1 LAINGSSGLS
11 RNQIPPVEDGRPSIK
26 FQATLNNQS
35 MEDEIM
41 KGRAMTLAIISL
53 VLTIVLGA
61 CAPATPQA
69 AATEGASAG
78 QAAGPSKILRMGVL
92 APFTGPSARVGEE
105 FKDSVTI
112 AFDAIN
118 WTVGN
123 YKIEPV
129 WIDGESD
136 PEKATL
142 AYEAAITRDKI
153 DVGLLNWDASVVIP
167 VMDLA
172 AKYKIPHF
180 FAMGTSEDIDAK
192 YLSDEKYSYWMGKG
206 WPTPSKLT
214 ISYVNALED
223 AIKRNLWSPAEKKVV
238 LYGNDDEWSRG
249 FTKAIGGQLKD
260 AGWEIVDEEYI
271 PIGETDFYP
280 MLTKIKSLNTPLMA
294 GTMDDAAGFPA
305 MIKQAREVGVNSLIV
320 ADGLGWVGEWYN
332 MTGDASDYVIDQ
344 IPGWATPEAIAFKD
358 EFTKRWG
365 IEPSPSSAGL
375 AYDEANFFIKVLQQ
389 TYQDAGELTSES
401 IYKTGREKMDTGQLT
416 YTDGILMKEYK
427 FTPETMP
434 DMVVGKGYFVFPV
447 IQYFGGV
454 GKTIWPDEIKE
465 QDMQIPPFAK

>member
-1 LAINGSSGLS
+1 MKHKILSIVFMVILLASLS
-11 RNQIPPVEDGRPSIK
+11 AG
-26 FQATLNNQS
+26 
-35 MEDEIM
+35 
-41 KGRAMTLAIISL
+41 
-53 VLTIVLGA
+53 
-61 CAPATPQA
+61 CAPAPAPTQPA
-69 AATEGASAG
+69 AAPSAPAATEAP
-78 QAAGPSKILRMGVL
+78 AAPAATEAPAAAPKALKVGVL

-105 FKDSVTI
+105 FKGAVTM
-112 AFDAIN
+112 AFDSIN
-118 WTVGN
+118 WTVGDT
-123 YKIEPV
+123 KIEPV

-136 PEKATL
+136 PEKATR
-142 AYEAAITRDKI
+142 AYEAAITRDGI
-153 DVGLLNWDASVVIP
+153 QVGLLNWDASEVIP
-167 VMDLA
+167 VMELS

-180 FAMGTSEDIDAK
+180 FAMGTSEDIDIK
-192 YLSDEKYSYWMGKG
+192 FKSDAKYSYWMGKG

-214 ISYVNALED
+214 INYVTALED
-223 AIKRNLWSPAEKKVV
+223 AIKNGLWAPKSKQVV

-260 AGWEIVDEEYI
+260 AGWEIVGEEYV
-271 PIGETDFYP
+271 PVGETDFYP
-280 MLTKIKSLNTPLMA
+280 MLTKIKSLDAPLMA

-332 MTGDASDYVIDQ
+332 MAGEASDYVIDQ
-344 IPGWATPEAIAFKD
+344 IPGWTTPKAVAFRD

-375 AYDEANFFIKVLQQ
+375 AYDEANYFIKVLQQ
-389 TYQDAGELTSES
+389 TFKDKGELTSDS
-401 IYKTGREKMDTGQLT
+401 IYTTGKEKMWTGELT

-427 FTPETMP
+427 FTPESLP
-434 DMVVGKGYFVFPV
+434 DMLVGKGYFVFPV

-465 QDMQIPPFAK
+465 QDMQIPPYAK

>member
-1 LAINGSSGLS
+1 
-11 RNQIPPVEDGRPSIK
+11 
-26 FQATLNNQS
+26 
-35 MEDEIM
+35 M
-41 KGRAMTLAIISL
+41 KTRLFSFFIAMLL
-53 VLTIVLGA
+53 IVLLVVG
-61 CAPATPQA
+61 CAPTPA
-69 AATEGASAG
+69 PTEAAKPPAATEAPADTEAP
-78 QAAGPSKILRMGVL
+78 AATEAPAVTEAPAAEPKVLKMGVL

-105 FKDSVTI
+105 FKNSVTM

-118 WTVGN
+118 WTVGD

-136 PEKATL
+136 PEKAAR
-142 AYEAAITRDKI
+142 AYEAALSRDEI
-153 DVGLLNWDASVVIP
+153 QVGLLNWDASEVIAC
-167 VMDLA
+167 MELA
-172 AKYKIPHF
+172 AKYKVPHF
-180 FAMGTSEDIDAK
+180 FAMGTSEDIDLK
-192 YLSDEKYSYWMGKG
+192 FKSDEKYGYWMGKG

-214 ISYVNALED
+214 INYVTALED
-223 AIKRNLWSPAEKKVV
+223 AIKAGLWAPESKQAV

-249 FTKAIGGQLKD
+249 FTKAIGQQLVD
-260 AGWEIVDEEYI
+260 AGWEIVGEEYV
-271 PIGETDFYP
+271 PVGETDFYP
-280 MLTKIKSLNTPLMA
+280 MLTKIKSLDAPLMA

-332 MTGDASDYVIDQ
+332 MAGEASDYVIDQ
-344 IPGWATPEAIAFKD
+344 IPGWTTPEAVAFKD

-375 AYDEANFFIKVLQQ
+375 AFDEANFFIKVLQEA
-389 TYQDAGELTSES
+389 YKDHGELTSDT
-401 IYKTGREKMDTGQLT
+401 IYQTGKDKLWTGQLT

-427 FTPETMP
+427 FTPETLP

-465 QDMQIPPFAK
+465 QEMQIPDYAK